1 MKTALRKRGSERREV
16 QRTVSALMDEAP
28 AWRDWFAWQLRLL
41 DLEYDP
47 GHWITMESIR

>member
-1 MKTALRKRGSERREV
+1 MVSKHRRREAERREV

-28 AWRDWFAWQLRLL
+28 AWRDWLAWQLRLL

-47 GHWITMESIR
+47 HHWITMETIR